1 MRIVNGNILDSE
13 ANLIVQ
19 QVNCVGAMGKGL
31 ADQIAR
37 RYPVVKE
44 TYLRFH
50 EEWDYQYGGHAL
62 LGHVLYVQVDAH
74 QAVAN
79 VFGQENIRSSKWDRQ
94 VYTDR
99 HALKEGLLQVR
110 SLAEA
115 FDLSVAIPT
124 HIGCGVANGN
134 WEIIYQDIE
143 SVFEGFE
150 KVTLYHY
157 R

>member
-1 MRIVNGNILDSE
+1 MRILNGNILDSD

-37 RYPVVKE
+37 RHPVVKDS
-44 TYLRFH
+44 YLRFYK
-50 EEWDYQYGGHAL
+50 EWDYLYGGPAL
-62 LGHVLYVQVDAH
+62 LGHVLYVQVDTH

-99 HALKEGLLQVR
+99 NALNEGLQQVR

-134 WEIIYQDIE
+134 WEVIYRDIE
-143 SVFEGFE
+143 KVFDGFE
-150 KVTLYHY
+150 NVTLYHY